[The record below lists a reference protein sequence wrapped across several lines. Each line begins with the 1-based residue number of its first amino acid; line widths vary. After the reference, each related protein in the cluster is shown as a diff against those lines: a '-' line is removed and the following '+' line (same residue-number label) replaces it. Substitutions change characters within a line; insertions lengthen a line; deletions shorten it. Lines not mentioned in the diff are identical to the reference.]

1 MQVITNE
8 VCRGNINVIRW
19 SPDSEF
25 VAASCLSGPSDSV
38 AAIVHVVRYQTF
50 NSLLYYV
57 ADMSRGLARSFARV
71 RTLPMIPTLI

>member
-38 AAIVHVVRYQTF
+38 AAIVHVVRYCKTSDTVSPL
-50 NSLLYYV
+50 NSSDFKLLN
-57 ADMSRGLARSFARV
+57 ALQRSGS
-71 RTLPMIPTLI
+71 

>member
-25 VAASCLSGPSDSV
+25 VAASV
-38 AAIVHVVRYQTF
+38 AAIVHVVRYCKTSDTVSPL
-50 NSLLYYV
+50 NSSDFKLLN
-57 ADMSRGLARSFARV
+57 ALQRSGS
-71 RTLPMIPTLI
+71 

>member
-25 VAASCLSGPSDSV
+25 VAASV
-38 AAIVHVVRYQTF
+38 AAIVHVVRYCKTSDTVSQL
-50 NSLLYYV
+50 NSSIQV
-57 ADMSRGLARSFARV
+57 IVNF
-71 RTLPMIPTLI
+71 

>member
-25 VAASCLSGPSDSV
+25 VAASCLSEPSDSV
-38 AAIVHVVRYQTF
+38 AAIVHIVRYVVPH
-50 NSLLYYV
+50 LYFAV
-57 ADMSRGLARSFARV
+57 HVLTLAEGLQNAHL
-71 RTLPMIPTLI
+71 RTSPFP